1 MKRLYHG
8 KTDVLNSSSPVL
20 PFLQEKLAKSV
31 NMRAMNMLGQ
41 AEERVRDSRY
51 CVHCRDQ
58 RGHVWASGMSV
69 GRESVHA
76 VTKAARQCK
85 DSTTGKSIG

>member
-41 AEERVRDSRY
+41 AEERVRASGY
-51 CVHCRDQ
+51 CVHCTSEVMC
-58 RGHVWASGMSV
+58 G
-69 GRESVHA
+69 
-76 VTKAARQCK
+76 
-85 DSTTGKSIG
+85 

>member
-41 AEERVRDSRY
+41 AEERVRASGY

-69 GRESVHA
+69 GSLCM
-76 VTKAARQCK
+76 Q
-85 DSTTGKSIG
+85 

>member
-1 MKRLYHG
+1 MKRLYHS

-41 AEERVRDSRY
+41 AEERVRASGY
-51 CVHCRDQ
+51 CVYCRDQ
-58 RGHVWASGMSV
+58 RGHVWASGM
-69 GRESVHA
+69 
-76 VTKAARQCK
+76 Q
-85 DSTTGKSIG
+85 